1 MIGNVNGGGSNG
13 FDSNVGVI
21 KSYFEKINNL
31 VLNKGENNLHL
42 NKSFKPDEII
52 GCSIMYGAY
61 IGGQPMLN
69 WNGDYQADYGL
80 AFTLNRN
87 EDKSLCLKIF
97 SSGYYPARDLKVL
110 ILYK

>member
-13 FDSNVGVI
+13 LDSNVGVI

-31 VLNKGENNLHL
+31 VLNKGNVILNL

-61 IGGQPMLN
+61 VGGQPMLN
-69 WNGDYQADYGL
+69 WNGDYGADYGL
-80 AFTLNRN
+80 AFNLIRN
-87 EDKSLCLKIF
+87 KDKSLGIQVF